1 MTTARDELIDIQQR
15 LVEELKENIYDTVGR
30 NNVELDAYYRD
41 YQLEFQ
47 RGYERLSTR
56 DEIIQRLMR
65 ANIAYF
71 GDYHTLRAA
80 QTTVLDLLQG
90 AAERGRK
97 IVLAMEM
104 IYAADKPQAQALMDG
119 EIDDETYRW
128 RVKWDNSWGFSWS
141 SYKRFFAFCKE
152 YDTPLFGLNINADKR
167 EYDDLHY
174 RDMFSGELVSSLTQL
189 YPERLVAVLYGDLH
203 LAGNHLPAQV
213 DASLAKYGAK
223 RRSVRVYQNSETL
236 YWQMVEQR
244 LEHVVDY
251 IKMRLDQYVVMNAT
265 PLVKFQ
271 SFANWQQ
278 RRQEIVWEGSD
289 EVDLQAETALLD
301 EVHHYVETIIAFLGI
316 ELEETANFEL
326 YTAADLDLLS
336 SLVARGVYTAA
347 EMDALKDYMSMAE
360 TAFFERARV
369 LYIANFTVANAAEA
383 AARYVL
389 AEVRP
394 TSNDAVDERD
404 EFYARC
410 MVEALAFFCS
420 KIIDP
425 RRHARGRPRDPPHR
439 RGAGSGSVGVD
450 VAPDGSGEAGQGRAI
465 ARDRTATGQ
474 HHREQPCRR
483 RAGRLVRRHLP
494 AAGGAGGH
502 RRGGAAAL
510 GAGWRTRGPQ
520 HGDGHA
526 CRRSPGHRW
535 PYGGALPGR
544 DGRGIDTTG
553 GTMNET
559 EARDVVTTAL
569 SDVAPEID
577 LETLD
582 PQMSL
587 RNGADLDS
595 MDFLAYVAA
604 VSETVGRD
612 IPEDDY
618 DRMDTVAGA
627 VAYLLEG

>member
-425 RRHARGRPRDPPHR
+425 RRHARGRESWEQIAGRYKGRRKLGRIQQLDLKAARRFLKHKEYEQRVLEEDSYRGSPRSMFGLPTDEHVSLTR
-439 RGAGSGSVGVD
+439 AL
-450 VAPDGSGEAGQGRAI
+450 GRALG
-465 ARDRTATGQ
+465 DRMF
-474 HHREQPCRR
+474 
-483 RAGRLVRRHLP
+483 
-494 AAGGAGGH
+494 
-502 RRGGAAAL
+502 AAL
-510 GAGWRTRGPQ
+510 GHGVTKELIREAASDELRKPNQCRDRYFQMLRLSKDAQVFEPVHRGAIP
-520 HGDGHA
+520 
-526 CRRSPGHRW
+526 RSF
-535 PYGGALPGR
+535 
-544 DGRGIDTTG
+544 
-553 GTMNET
+553 M
-559 EARDVVTTAL
+559 
-569 SDVAPEID
+569 
-577 LETLD
+577 
-582 PQMSL
+582 
-587 RNGADLDS
+587 
-595 MDFLAYVAA
+595 
-604 VSETVGRD
+604 
-612 IPEDDY
+612 ED
-618 DRMDTVAGA
+618 
-627 VAYLLEG
+627 E

>member
-56 DEIIQRLMR
+56 DEIVQRLMR

-104 IYAADKPQAQALMDG
+104 IYAADKPHAQAFMDG

-128 RVKWDNSWGFSWS
+128 RVKWDHSWGFSWS
-141 SYKRFFAFCKE
+141 SYKRFFAFCKD
-152 YDTPLFGLNINADKR
+152 YDVPLFGLNINADKR
-167 EYDDLHY
+167 EYDDLFY
-174 RDMFSGELVSSLTQL
+174 RDMFSGELVASLSEL
-189 YPERLVAVLYGDLH
+189 YPERLVTVLFGDLH

-213 DASLAKYGAK
+213 DANLAKYGTK

-278 RRQEIVWEGSD
+278 RRQEIIWEGSD
-289 EVDLQAETALLD
+289 EIDLLAETALLD
-301 EVHHYVETIIAFLGI
+301 EVHHYVETIVEFLDI
-316 ELEETANFEL
+316 RLEETANFEL

-336 SLVARGVYTAA
+336 NLVARGVYTAD
-347 EMDALKDYMSMAE
+347 EMDALKDYIGMAE

-425 RRHARGRPRDPPHR
+425 RRHARGRESWEEIDRRYKGRRKLGRIQRLDQKAARGFLKHKEYEQRVLEDHSYRGSPRSLFGLPTDEHVSLTRALGRALGDRMYASLGHGVTKELIREAASDELRKPDKCRDRYFQMLRLSKDAQVFEPVH
-439 RGAGSGSVGVD
+439 RGAM
-450 VAPDGSGEAGQGRAI
+450 P
-465 ARDRTATGQ
+465 
-474 HHREQPCRR
+474 
-483 RAGRLVRRHLP
+483 
-494 AAGGAGGH
+494 
-502 RRGGAAAL
+502 
-510 GAGWRTRGPQ
+510 
-520 HGDGHA
+520 
-526 CRRSPGHRW
+526 RSF
-535 PYGGALPGR
+535 
-544 DGRGIDTTG
+544 
-553 GTMNET
+553 M
-559 EARDVVTTAL
+559 
-569 SDVAPEID
+569 
-577 LETLD
+577 
-582 PQMSL
+582 
-587 RNGADLDS
+587 
-595 MDFLAYVAA
+595 
-604 VSETVGRD
+604 
-612 IPEDDY
+612 ED
-618 DRMDTVAGA
+618 
-627 VAYLLEG
+627 E